1 MVLKTNKCLWNI
13 MIALLSTLLFLVN
26 ERSTTVEARSLG
38 KDGYKNVTILNND
51 GRYLTLGKQAIT
63 GEYSNSPY
71 GKNISDFVFTNR

>member
-1 MVLKTNKCLWNI
+1 MVLETNKYLWNI
-13 MIALLSTLLFLVN
+13 MIALFSTLLFLVN

-63 GEYSNSPY
+63 GENSNSPY